1 MSEARVG
8 TRAVAPGKAFVCG
21 EYAVLEGGMAVVA
34 AVDRLAVAE
43 IRSAA
48 DAPPATDF
56 VAAALAEMKTRFGLT
71 VPGIAIDT
79 SAFSHREN
87 RKLGLGSSAATVA
100 ATVCAVWLAHER
112 PLARARMTLHDA
124 ALAAHARAQEAR
136 GAAGSGADVSASIM
150 GGLTGFQRTA
160 SITRAVHL
168 DHGPLSGGPGSAT
181 LCFVDTG
188 NPADTAGMLANLG
201 SLRDRARTRYDSTFE
216 ALRQGARRFLSAL
229 EAAQIHEMIQEYD
242 SYGAALEALGV
253 LAGSPIVTPAHA
265 AVRTLARALGGAAKP
280 SGAGG
285 GDLAAVLL
293 PPGIAPEAL
302 DPGLAA
308 AGLARVPL
316 ALRHA
321 GAGLEQAR

>member
-34 AVDRLAVAE
+34 AVDRLAIAE
-43 IRSAA
+43 ICAAA

-56 VAAALAEMKTRFGLT
+56 VAAALAEMQTRFGLT
-71 VPGIAIDT
+71 VPGISIDT
-79 SAFSHREN
+79 SAFSHGD

-150 GGLTGFQRTA
+150 GGLTGFQRTRQ
-160 SITRAVHL
+160 ITRAVHL
-168 DHGPLSGGPGSAT
+168 DAGPLSGGPGNAT

-216 ALRQGARRFLSAL
+216 GLRQGARRFLSAL

-253 LAGSPIVTPAHA
+253 LAGIPIVTPAHA
-265 AVRTLARALGGAAKP
+265 TVRTLARALGGAAKP

-293 PPGIAPEAL
+293 PPGLAPEAL
-302 DPGLAA
+302 DPGLTA

-321 GAGLEQAR
+321 GAGLEHAR